1 MRRIESILDPILNA
15 VDVAGKTVID
25 VGCGTGDVARWLA
38 EQGATVIGI
47 DKKDM
52 IEKAKNAGVL
62 DSISFR
68 EGGGEKIPVEN
79 NFSDI
84 VLFLASLHHVPV
96 TEMPG
101 AFEELQRVLKPGGYA
116 LFIEP
121 IIECSYYLITSLA
134 EEETEI
140 RQHAYQAIKEAVKR
154 GFDSEKEEFFY
165 IERSFED
172 YENLLNVFF
181 RGDES
186 EKKAVLDKAFE
197 ITRRLADE
205 AGCDP
210 LEYRFQSACRVNLLR
225 KRTK

>member
-1 MRRIESILDPILNA
+1 MRKIESILDPILDV
-15 VDVAGKTVID
+15 VDVRDKTVID
-25 VGCGTGDVARWLA
+25 IGCGTGDVARWLA
-38 EQGATVIGI
+38 EQGATVIGV
-47 DKKDM
+47 DQVDM
-52 IEKAKNAGVL
+52 IEKAKNAGEWDNV
-62 DSISFR
+62 SFL
-68 EGGGEKIPVEN
+68 EGGGENIPADDN
-79 NFSDI
+79 HADI

-96 TEMPG
+96 DEMPK
-101 AFEELQRVLKPGGYA
+101 AFEETRRVLKPGGHA

-140 RQHAYQAIKEAVKR
+140 RQHAYLAIKEAVKK
-154 GFDSEKEEFFY
+154 GFDKGKEDFFY

-181 RGDES
+181 PGDEH
-186 EKKAVLDKAFE
+186 EKKEVLDKAFE

-210 LEYRFQSACRVNLLR
+210 LDYRFQSACRLNLL
-225 KRTK
+225 TKK